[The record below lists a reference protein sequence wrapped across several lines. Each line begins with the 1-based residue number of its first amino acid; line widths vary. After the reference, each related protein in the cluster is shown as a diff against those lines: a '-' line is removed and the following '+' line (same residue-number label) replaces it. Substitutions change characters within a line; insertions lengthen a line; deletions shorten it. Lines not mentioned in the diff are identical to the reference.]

1 MVRSEPRAA
10 QLLDLVHA
18 AVQAANYAALAEL
31 AQSLVQE
38 LDRPD
43 FALTPPELHLVR
55 HRAERNAA
63 CLLAAQR
70 GIRAARRRLAEIR
83 GAAAGLV
90 TYDRAGK
97 RAAVSESRNLT
108 QRL

>member
-1 MVRSEPRAA
+1 MAREPRAA
-10 QLLDLVHA
+10 ELLDRIHDALRA
-18 AVQAANYAALAEL
+18 ADYAALSALE
-31 AQSLVQE
+31 QSLLQE
-38 LDRPD
+38 IARPA
-43 FALTPPELHLVR
+43 ALSAADLQLIR

-63 CLLAAQR
+63 CLVAAQR

-83 GAAAGLV
+83 GAASGLV

-97 RAAVSESRNLT
+97 RAEVTESRSLV